1 LRSAIIPAFGATTA
15 KTSSA
20 TSSHQLVLR
29 KQLVLKEDAAGST
42 PVRAGYDVWFGN
54 VRGNIFSRNHTTL
67 DLLNPKFWAFSW
79 DEMAARDL
87 PAMLTQEL
95 LMSGASEVA
104 YVGHSQGTTLGMAF
118 LASHAGSGLAERIKV
133 RQSGK
138 ACSCTAFIQK

>member
-1 LRSAIIPAFGATTA
+1 V
-15 KTSSA
+15 
-20 TSSHQLVLR
+20 LV
-29 KQLVLKEDAAGST
+29 QVDNVAG
-42 PVRAGYDVWFGN
+42 PIAVRAGYDVWFGN

-95 LMSGASEVA
+95 LLSGAGEVA

-133 RQSGK
+133 RQLLVSSLTFGQSCQ
-138 ACSCTAFIQK
+138 ACSCTAPNNVIEPSTGRGLEPS